1 MKRIYLLLVVSV
13 VLFAVSCEFDGSFLD
28 ETVTTNLSEDVVF
41 SDSAYTTAFLFDIY
55 TKVGFDTDM
64 DRWDGGVQTASTE
77 AEPRTTSDIST
88 DLQFATGT
96 VNSVIVSNDA
106 WNTCYTYIR
115 KVNMFLS
122 HIDGNPDLSDKR
134 IKIYKAEARFLRA
147 WYYSILLKHYGGVP
161 LIGDVIYSSEDS
173 IPATRNTYDEVLQ
186 YILSEVDL
194 AAQDLIIDPSG
205 RDHGRVGSG
214 ACLGLK
220 SRLLLFAASPLFNGS
235 NYAPAEYTELLGYAN
250 YDKERWKTAYEAAE
264 AVIGLETYS
273 LYVDNDE
280 EMGRGFYRLFMAGD
294 WDADGSF
301 SGTIFEKQSDKGQG
315 RERLWYPPSRGG
327 NGRGGYPYQEL
338 VDAFGMAN
346 GKAITDPESGY
357 NPLKPFVGR
366 DPRFYNSIIYDQTP
380 LKNGATPDVPVD
392 IYLGNY
398 MGVGEGQDA
407 VHTGTPTGYY
417 CKKQTHREITPN
429 YFVGGPQA
437 RPLIRYA
444 EILLNYAEA
453 KNEYDGPTTEVY
465 EAIESIRE
473 RAGMDPFTLPEG
485 LTQDEMREVIRNERQ
500 VELAFEGFWFWDV
513 RRWMIADETENRTM
527 TGLEITRNGN
537 ISTSYSTFEVRKHV
551 FRPSMYFFPI
561 PYSEVAKSPELLQNP
576 YY

>member
-1 MKRIYLLLVVSV
+1 MKKIYLLLLALSV
-13 VLFAVSCEFDGSFLD
+13 VLFAVSCDFNSSFLD
-28 ETVTTNLSEDVVF
+28 ETVTTNLSEEAVF
-41 SDSAYTTAFLFDIY
+41 SDSAYTTAFLYDIY
-55 TKVGFDTDM
+55 TSIGFDTEPN
-64 DRWDGGVQTASTE
+64 RWDGGVQTASTE
-77 AEPRTTSDIST
+77 AEPRTTSDITT

-96 VNSVIVSNDA
+96 VNSVIVSGDA
-106 WNTCYTYIR
+106 WTTSYSRIR
-115 KVNMFLS
+115 KVNVFL
-122 HIDGNPDLSDKR
+122 HHVDNAPLTDKR
-134 IKIYKAEARFLRA
+134 KKIYKAEARFLRA

-161 LIGDVIYSSEDS
+161 IVGDTIYQNGDE
-173 IPATRNTYDEVLQ
+173 ITAVRETYDDVLQ
-186 YILSEVDL
+186 YILSECDI

-205 RDHGRVGSG
+205 RDHGRVGAG
-214 ACLGLK
+214 ACMALK
-220 SRLLLFAASPLFNGS
+220 SRLLLFAASPLMNGS
-235 NYAPAEYTELLGYAN
+235 NYAPSEYTELLGYAN
-250 YDKERWKTAYEAAE
+250 YDKERWKTAYEAAQD
-264 AVIGLETYS
+264 VISLGVYH

-294 WDADGSF
+294 WDSDGAY
-301 SGTIFEKQSDKGQG
+301 SGTIFERMSDKGQG
-315 RERLWYPPSRGG
+315 RERLWYPPSTGG
-327 NGRGGYPYQEL
+327 SGQGGYPYQEL
-338 VDAFGMAN
+338 IDAFGMAN

-357 NPLKPFVGR
+357 DPLKPYSGR
-366 DPRFYNSIIYDQTP
+366 DPRFYNSVIYDQTK
-380 LKNGATPDVPVD
+380 LKNGATPDVPTD

-417 CKKQTHREITPN
+417 SKKQTHREITPN

-465 EAIESIRE
+465 EALESIRE
-473 RAGMDPFTLPEG
+473 RGGMDPFTLPAG

-513 RRWMIADETENRTM
+513 RRWMIAEETENRTM
-527 TGLEITRNGN
+527 TGMEVIRNGN
-537 ISTSYSTFEVRKHV
+537 KSTDYNSFEVRKHV

-561 PYSEVAKSPELLQNP
+561 PYSEVAKSPELIQNP